1 MAEASSTAKDAELR
15 ELTLRA
21 REGDAEAAY
30 ALLAEQV
37 PVDAWVAALGALERV
52 PDVDLEV
59 VAHRTL
65 RRKPVAVPIAVLA
78 LARAVGTAQAAFVAR
93 VISVLR
99 AEEHIIT
106 DASAVAEELAA
117 ANDPVVLLA
126 DDRPSDALYS
136 VLARTLPEQAT
147 LLRELG
153 ADEVTR
159 EALIDAARDQY
170 ERLQTLSRDTRWRSG
185 SYRHALRHAI
195 ADLALIASAG
205 GRLEDQAFRL
215 LQQRTEDPAA
225 NTALLSLLPPPT
237 RKSYLEWVIGRPGR
251 QGRECP
257 HPLCPRRTRVPLS
270 RRRRSRRNPPVDWG
284 KRLRHR
290 VCGGDVSRTHRSL

>member
-1 MAEASSTAKDAELR
+1 M
-15 ELTLRA
+15 
-21 REGDAEAAY
+21 
-30 ALLAEQV
+30 
-37 PVDAWVAALGALERV
+37 
-52 PDVDLEV
+52 
-59 VAHRTL
+59 
-65 RRKPVAVPIAVLA
+65 
-78 LARAVGTAQAAFVAR
+78 
-93 VISVLR
+93 
-99 AEEHIIT
+99 
-106 DASAVAEELAA
+106 
-117 ANDPVVLLA
+117 
-126 DDRPSDALYS
+126 
-136 VLARTLPEQAT
+136 LARTLPEQAT

-159 EALIDAARDQY
+159 DSLIDAARDQY

-225 NTALLSLLPPPT
+225 NTALLSLLPAPT
-237 RKSYLEWVIGRPGR
+237 RKSYLEWVIGRPAGKEESARTLFALNELEYRYPDDVDRGR
-251 QGRECP
+251 Y
-257 HPLCPRRTRVPLS
+257 PLG
-270 RRRRSRRNPPVDWG
+270 DWG